1 MIKATKAVLDVINPI
16 IEGMTKIFEANK
28 HARPIIGGGQYDN
41 ERITM
46 CKRDCVH
53 VILDSQTGKFVL
65 AAKKT
70 NEGKLVCAAC
80 GKEISTEFGED
91 AQQTLV
97 DAEKIINQI
106 VIFGMMNGL
115 HVEPLKTLI
124 SIKHVW
130 PDIIKLSNELGEFA
144 NRSSTSSD
152 SLGDIGKEYID
163 TTGNSI
169 TSMR

>member
-1 MIKATKAVLDVINPI
+1 MNKINREVAEVINPI
-16 IEGMTKIFEANK
+16 IDGMTKIYEANK
-28 HARPIIGGGQYDN
+28 QARPIVGGGRYDN
-41 ERITM
+41 DKIAM

-53 VILDSQTGKFVL
+53 IILDTQTGRNVL

-70 NEGKLVCAAC
+70 NEGKLVCSAC
-80 GKEISTEFGED
+80 GHEISMEFGD
-91 AQQTLV
+91 AAQEILV
-97 DAEKIINQI
+97 KAENVVNQI

-115 HVEPLKTLI
+115 EVEAVKTLI

-130 PDIIKLSNELGEFA
+130 PDIIKLAGELGEFVD
-144 NRSSTSSD
+144 RSSTSSE